1 MLQLIQQIILVFGS
15 TIGAL
20 TDAKTGYIYD
30 WITYPMIAIGLIL
43 SIAQG
48 QWNNIIIGVII
59 FGAMYIAYK
68 YGKIG
73 GGDVKLFLGI
83 ALLNPTNNYLF
94 LTAVLL
100 FMAGSALIFYTTYY
114 FVKYARKGINL
125 KENKKGITKAIIF
138 GAIMITYLCIITT
151 QGLIEEESAKI
162 IGIPLIFGFIFVA
175 FQEGIKKNF
184 FEKKIRI
191 KEIEEDEVIAEGR
204 NGKQIE
210 ALLKGKQL
218 IGEKEKKLLK
228 KNGVKY
234 IYVLRG
240 LPPLAPFILI
250 GIIGATLQPEILMLL
265 FM

>member
-15 TIGAL
+15 TVGAL

-30 WITYPMIAIGLIL
+30 WITYPMIGIGIIL
-43 SIAQG
+43 SAIQG
-48 QWNNIIIGVII
+48 QWNNIMAGIII

-83 ALLNPTNNYLF
+83 ALLNPANNYLF
-94 LTAVLL
+94 LVAVLL
-100 FMAGSALIFYTTYY
+100 FMAGGALIFYSTYY

-125 KENKKGITKAIIF
+125 EENKKGITKAIIF
-138 GAIMITYLCIITT
+138 GAITTLYLCIITT
-151 QGLIEEESAKI
+151 QGLIGKESAEI
-162 IGIPLIFGFIFVA
+162 IGIPIMFGLVFVA

-184 FEKKIRI
+184 FEKKIKI
-191 KEIEEDEVIAEGR
+191 KELEEDEVIAEER
-204 NGKQIE
+204 NPSKILK
-210 ALLKGKQL
+210 LLKGKQL
-218 IGEKEKKLLK
+218 IGENEKKLLK

-240 LPPLAPFILI
+240 LPPLGPFILL
-250 GIIGATLQPEILMLL
+250 GIIGAILQPEILILL
-265 FM
+265 FR